1 MNRLFLMIA
10 LSIAALAMGAVYE
23 SERRYDAAEDEAL
36 RVERE
41 IAATRRDIH
50 VLDVEWSYL
59 TRPERLEELAALHLP
74 LAPPDVGRMIATDA
88 DLQNLMD
95 ELNGLTVAN
104 GVLDPSSGKV
114 RP

>member
-1 MNRLFLMIA
+1 MNRLFFMLA
-10 LSIAALAMGAVYE
+10 LFVAALAIGAVYE

-36 RVERE
+36 R
-41 IAATRRDIH
+41 ATRRDIH

-74 LAPPDVGRMIATDA
+74 LAPPDVGRMIASDA
-88 DLQNLMD
+88 DLQSLMD
-95 ELNGLTVAN
+95 EMNGLTVAN
-104 GVLDPSSGKV
+104 GVIDPSSGKV